1 MPEII
6 YYTGIGAKKS
16 GKHTPNEFTK
26 IMNKHFDVDCS
37 TRLARHKIPS
47 CKKFS
52 KMVLSRL
59 ESIKV
64 KPKLCFGVRV
74 GMRSLV
80 NPSKKSSNKNS
91 TKAKQLARD
100 CDRQVRK
107 SLKHSKHCNLE
118 EYIKYSGAEKK
129 NS

>member
-26 IMNKHFDVDCS
+26 IMNKKFEVECS
-37 TRLARHKIPS
+37 TLLARRKIPS

-64 KPKLCFGVRV
+64 KPKQSFGVRV
-74 GMRSLV
+74 GMHSLV
-80 NPSKKSSNKNS
+80 NPSKKSSNKFILIIDEKAIVTYS
-91 TKAKQLARD
+91 TFI
-100 CDRQVRK
+100 
-107 SLKHSKHCNLE
+107 NLHTFL
-118 EYIKYSGAEKK
+118 
-129 NS
+129 

>member
-16 GKHTPNEFTK
+16 GKHTPSEFVK
-26 IMNKHFDVDCS
+26 IMNKNFGVDCS
-37 TRLARHKIPS
+37 TLLARRKIPS

-52 KMVLSRL
+52 KIVLSRL

-64 KPKLCFGVRV
+64 
-74 GMRSLV
+74 
-80 NPSKKSSNKNS
+80 NTSKKSSNKNS
-91 TKAKQLARD
+91 TKARQLSGD

-107 SLKHSKHCNLE
+107 SLKHSKHCDLE